1 MVRFD
6 LGRILEILN
15 MVDDIILC
23 MYAVRQ
29 TLKSM
34 GLYRRKTES
43 DLLEVASF
51 LSDQLEGQGRLRGY
65 SSCTVL
71 TASTSRLN
79 QRRVKL

>member
-1 MVRFD
+1 MVHLRD
-6 LGRILEILN
+6 LIKLDFVIGFRHGKILEILN

-43 DLLEVASF
+43 DLLEVAS
-51 LSDQLEGQGRLRGY
+51 
-65 SSCTVL
+65 
-71 TASTSRLN
+71 
-79 QRRVKL
+79 